1 MLEQA
6 ARNKARNPS
15 AKVFHYRNIVKA
27 LPWFEEVR
35 EKLEDPNYWGWFVRW
50 RDDLV
55 NDTTT
60 AGGVLYHD
68 HEQTPG
74 WLDNGGKNGN
84 GGPDGVCHNHTAAPW
99 GAGCDCGAGVPCG
112 EYVFDHRNESL
123 GAWLRGEYMAGARF
137 GPA

>member
-1 MLEQA
+1 MPSPPCLAPRATSPSLARALSTDDFDLYPALAKFGLVDYDWSNAKQRWVNDSPMTCQAHMLEQA

-74 WLDNGGKNGN
+74 WLDKG
-84 GGPDGVCHNHTAAPW
+84 
-99 GAGCDCGAGVPCG
+99 
-112 EYVFDHRNESL
+112 S
-123 GAWLRGEYMAGARF
+123 
-137 GPA
+137 